1 MLFAS
6 RYLLN
11 VHLLAIGLNFL
22 LMLAILWKQRSLSHR
37 FERLTWH
44 LDNPPRTV
52 QESYDSY
59 DGPSTIP
66 MRQFPRKREH
76 QD

>member
-44 LDNPPRTV
+44 LDKPARTV

-59 DGPSTIP
+59 DGPATIP
-66 MRQFPRKREH
+66 MRQFPRKRELE
-76 QD
+76 D